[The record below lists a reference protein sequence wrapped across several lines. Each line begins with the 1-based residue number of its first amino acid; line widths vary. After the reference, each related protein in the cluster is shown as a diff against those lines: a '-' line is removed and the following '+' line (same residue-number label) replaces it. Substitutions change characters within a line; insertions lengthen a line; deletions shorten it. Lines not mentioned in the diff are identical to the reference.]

1 MGNELT
7 LKRVDVKIDESKLLC
22 IYFDVN
28 LFRLLVD
35 VMLVDVK
42 IELTFSNEQTLTQ
55 LPNKGQ
61 NKKWGDRS
69 QFIFGQIRPTP
80 LFRFNASR
88 SKCVENVS

>member
-1 MGNELT
+1 MI
-7 LKRVDVKIDESKLLC
+7 IDESKLC

-28 LFRLLVD
+28 LFRLVVD
-35 VMLVDVK
+35 VMVDVK
-42 IELTFSNEQTLTQ
+42 IELTFSNEQTPL

>member
-1 MGNELT
+1 M
-7 LKRVDVKIDESKLLC
+7 KIDESKLC

-28 LFRLLVD
+28 LFRLVVD
-35 VMLVDVK
+35 VMVDVK
-42 IELTFSNEQTLTQ
+42 IELTFSNEQTLIQ